1 MAVNPNRTPPDVCD
15 SPNYPRCWTFNSID
29 LYLTWTRV
37 EKRNSILLFTFPK
50 CWKWQ
55 HFCVNPVRTTTL
67 FTWPVFSCMLVR
79 FFVWKIKEP
88 DHLAHG
94 FWDLGLSVFLM
105 KFSASVWNFTKFELI
120 QTTSIFISSKR
131 GPFNSPPTTKI
142 TNCCFL
148 RGKGGGKC
156 WRLLIWGGGG
166 YVNCWHQHFLLTK
179 AIEIGIENFNFYQNN
194 RYSYKIPLKTK
205 SYLTM

>member
-94 FWDLGLSVFLM
+94 FWDLGLSGFLM
-105 KFSASVWNFTKFELI
+105 IYSWSSQHLFE
-120 QTTSIFISSKR
+120 TSQNLSSFRQLLFLFLTR
-131 GPFNSPPTTKI
+131 GDPLTPPQ
-142 TNCCFL
+142 L
-148 RGKGGGKC
+148 P
-156 WRLLIWGGGG
+156 RLQIVVFWGGRG
-166 YVNCWHQHFLLTK
+166 V
-179 AIEIGIENFNFYQNN
+179 IGSHLGKN
-194 RYSYKIPLKTK
+194 KI
-205 SYLTM
+205 